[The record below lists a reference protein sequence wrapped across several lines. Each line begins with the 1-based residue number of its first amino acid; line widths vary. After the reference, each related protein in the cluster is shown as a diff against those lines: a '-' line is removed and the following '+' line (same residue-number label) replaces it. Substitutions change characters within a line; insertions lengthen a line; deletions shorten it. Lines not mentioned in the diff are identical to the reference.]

1 MGDNKKQV
9 VEYENPVLL
18 FSEKKISSGTTL
30 VPLIEQC
37 HSASRPLIIIAED
50 IDGEALSTLLLN
62 RLRLNLRICAVK
74 APGFGDNR
82 KNNLRDMGKLAGGVA
97 VIRVGGSSEVEVN
110 EKKDRMNDSLNATKA
125 AVAEG
130 IVPGGGVALLYATK
144 VLEDLDS
151 MDLDNDDQKVGVNIV
166 RKAMYIPAT
175 AIINNSG
182 KEGAVYCGKMLETA
196 TPDSRYGYDAATD
209 SWQDL
214 HELGVVD
221 PAKVAICALQDSAS
235 VAGLMTTTECVIT
248 DFPKPASNTPQMD
261 MGGPG
266 GGF

>member
-1 MGDNKKQV
+1 
-9 VEYENPVLL
+9 
-18 FSEKKISSGTTL
+18 
-30 VPLIEQC
+30 
-37 HSASRPLIIIAED
+37 
-50 IDGEALSTLLLN
+50 
-62 RLRLNLRICAVK
+62 
-74 APGFGDNR
+74 
-82 KNNLRDMGKLAGGVA
+82 LAGGVA

-125 AVAEG
+125 AVQEG

-144 VLEDLDS
+144 VLDDVDALGLE
-151 MDLDNDDQKVGVNIV
+151 NADQKVGVNIV
-166 RKAMYIPAT
+166 RKAMHIPAV

-196 TPDSRYGYDAATD
+196 TPDSRYGYDAASD
-209 SWQDL
+209 SWCDL

-235 VAGLMTTTECVIT
+235 VAGLMTTTEAVIT
-248 DFPKPASNTPQMD
+248 DFPKPSGGGGAPQMD

>member
-1 MGDNKKQV
+1 MGGDLGRCGKITITKDDCIILNGMGAKDDINERIDNIRSQAAQTDST
-9 VEYENPVLL
+9 YEK
-18 FSEKKISSGTTL
+18 EKL
-30 VPLIEQC
+30 E
-37 HSASRPLIIIAED
+37 E
-50 IDGEALSTLLLN
+50 
-62 RLRLNLRICAVK
+62 RL
-74 APGFGDNR
+74 
-82 KNNLRDMGKLAGGVA
+82 GKLAGGVA

-110 EKKDRMNDSLNATKA
+110 EKKDRTNDSLNATKA

-144 VLEDLDS
+144 VLEDVEALG
-151 MDLDNDDQKVGVNIV
+151 LDNDDQKVGVNIV

-214 HELGVVD
+214 HELRVVD

-248 DFPKPASNTPQMD
+248 DFPKPSSSTPQMD

>member
-1 MGDNKKQV
+1 M
-9 VEYENPVLL
+9 
-18 FSEKKISSGTTL
+18 
-30 VPLIEQC
+30 
-37 HSASRPLIIIAED
+37 
-50 IDGEALSTLLLN
+50 
-62 RLRLNLRICAVK
+62 
-74 APGFGDNR
+74 
-82 KNNLRDMGKLAGGVA
+82 
-97 VIRVGGSSEVEVN
+97 IRVGGSSEVEVN

-130 IVPGGGVALLYATK
+130 IVPGGGVALLFATK
-144 VLEDLDS
+144 TFDDNFAGLQ
-151 MDLDNDDQKVGVNIV
+151 LDNDDQRVGANIV
-166 RKAMYIPAT
+166 KKAMHVPAT

-221 PAKVAICALQDSAS
+221 PAKVVVCALQDSAS
-235 VAGLMTTTECVIT
+235 VAGLMTTTEAVIC
-248 DFPKPASNTPQMD
+248 DYPAPAGKAGGPPGGMD